1 MDYKVTEE
9 SFASLASY
17 WAEPRNNLN
26 WSSIFVLPTWM
37 QVWWLAFGS
46 RAELRLYAVQ
56 QGEKI
61 VGIAPL
67 LIRKAIA
74 SIVGNNDVCDYL
86 DFVVV
91 PGKEDDFFTTVL
103 NYLRQKGIT
112 QLDLK
117 QLRPDSTVFTNLL
130 PVARRRKYKTL
141 CHQEDVSLALDLPSN
156 WNEYLRILTPKQ
168 RHEVE
173 RKLRRLQQAGKVE
186 YQLIEDNAAVP
197 EVMDIFFK
205 LFRKSSPEKASFMT
219 SQMESFFRSLAEAMT
234 KIGLLR
240 LGILKLDTLPTAAV
254 MAFDYKDCVYLYNS
268 SFDPAYRSLSVGLL
282 SKVLLIKDSIRRG
295 RKRFDFLKGGEIYK
309 YHLGGREI
317 SLHSCQI
324 TIKITWQKEGFDGSQ
339 PTGNS
344 HTQCT

>member
-1 MDYKVTEE
+1 MDYKVTED

-61 VGIAPL
+61 LGIAPL
-67 LIRKAIA
+67 LVKEATA

-103 NYLRQKGIT
+103 NYLRQNGVT

-117 QLRPDSTVFTNLL
+117 QLRLDSTVLTNLL

-141 CHQEDVSLALDLPSN
+141 CHQEDVSLALDLPFN
-156 WNEYLRILTPKQ
+156 WNEYLSILTPKQ

-173 RKLRRLQQAGKVE
+173 RKV
-186 YQLIEDNAAVP
+186 
-197 EVMDIFFK
+197 
-205 LFRKSSPEKASFMT
+205 
-219 SQMESFFRSLAEAMT
+219 
-234 KIGLLR
+234 
-240 LGILKLDTLPTAAV
+240 
-254 MAFDYKDCVYLYNS
+254 
-268 SFDPAYRSLSVGLL
+268 
-282 SKVLLIKDSIRRG
+282 
-295 RKRFDFLKGGEIYK
+295 
-309 YHLGGREI
+309 
-317 SLHSCQI
+317 
-324 TIKITWQKEGFDGSQ
+324 
-339 PTGNS
+339 
-344 HTQCT
+344 